1 MKRFLSNFFN
11 NIFLICLII
20 SIFIVFQTETKS
32 ESKVLAGVNELHESL
47 IKISDKTINNNNL
60 AMIDDVVKNSYDL
73 EKMGKMIIGVDWKQM
88 DTNTQKEFTN
98 VFKRFISVNY
108 LRRFNKINEL
118 NFENQTVTDIENKFK
133 LARVILTADNEK
145 FKIDYLLGFK
155 NEKWKIFDVLLDGSI
170 SEVATKKSDFKKII
184 KQKDRK
190 KAGKTISPKG
200 LYFLGPEYN
209 DLNYTK
215 GTILDELD

>member
-1 MKRFLSNFFN
+1 MKRFLSNFFY
-11 NIFLICLII
+11 NIFQICFII
-20 SIFIVFQTETKS
+20 SIFILFHSETKS
-32 ESKVLAGVNELHESL
+32 ESKVLKSINELHESL
-47 IKISDKTINNNNL
+47 MKISDKTINSDNL

-73 EKMGKMIIGVDWKQM
+73 EKMGKIIIGIDWKQM
-88 DTNTQKEFTN
+88 DTKSKKEFIN

-108 LRRFNKINEL
+108 FRRFNKINEL
-118 NFENQTVTDIENKFK
+118 DFEHQTVKDIEDKFK

-184 KQKDRK
+184 EE
-190 KAGKTISPKG
+190 KG
-200 LYFLGPEYN
+200 VGGLVKNLRIRNQF
-209 DLNYTK
+209 
-215 GTILDELD
+215 

>member
-1 MKRFLSNFFN
+1 MKRFLSNFFY

-20 SIFIVFQTETKS
+20 CIFIVFHSETKS
-32 ESKVLAGVNELHESL
+32 ENKVLASVNELHESL
-47 IKISDKTINNNNL
+47 IKISDKTINIDNL

-73 EKMGKMIIGVDWKQM
+73 EKMGKIIIGIDWKQM
-88 DTNTQKEFTN
+88 DTKTQKEFIN

-108 LRRFNKINEL
+108 FRRFNKINEL

-155 NEKWKIFDVLLDGSI
+155 NEKWRIFDVLLDGSI

-184 KQKDRK
+184 KEE
-190 KAGKTISPKG
+190 GVSG
-200 LYFLGPEYN
+200 LVKNLSIRNQF
-209 DLNYTK
+209 
-215 GTILDELD
+215 

>member
-1 MKRFLSNFFN
+1 MKRFLSNFFY

-20 SIFIVFQTETKS
+20 SIFIVFHTETKS

-73 EKMGKMIIGVDWKQM
+73 EKMGKIIIGIDWKQT
-88 DTNTQKEFTN
+88 DTKTQKEFIN

-108 LRRFNKINEL
+108 FRRFNKINEL
-118 NFENQTVTDIENKFK
+118 DFEHQTVKVIGEKFK

-145 FKIDYLLGFK
+145 LKIDYLLGFK
-155 NEKWKIFDVLLDGSI
+155 NEKWKIFDVLIDGSI

-184 KQKDRK
+184 KEE
-190 KAGKTISPKG
+190 GVSG
-200 LYFLGPEYN
+200 LVKNLRIRNQF
-209 DLNYTK
+209 
-215 GTILDELD
+215 

>member
-1 MKRFLSNFFN
+1 MKRFLSNFFY

-20 SIFIVFQTETKS
+20 SIFILFHSETKS
-32 ESKVLAGVNELHESL
+32 ESKVLASINELHESL
-47 IKISDKTINNNNL
+47 IKISDKTINSDNL

-73 EKMGKMIIGVDWKQM
+73 EKMGKIIIGIDWKQM
-88 DTNTQKEFTN
+88 DTKTQKEFIN

-108 LRRFNKINEL
+108 FRRFNKINEL
-118 NFENQTVTDIENKFK
+118 NFEHQSIIDIEDKFK

-184 KQKDRK
+184 KEE
-190 KAGKTISPKG
+190 GVSG
-200 LYFLGPEYN
+200 LVKNLSIRNQF
-209 DLNYTK
+209 
-215 GTILDELD
+215 

>member
-1 MKRFLSNFFN
+1 MKRFLSNFFY

-20 SIFIVFQTETKS
+20 SIFILFHSETKS
-32 ESKVLAGVNELHESL
+32 QSKVLTSINELHESL
-47 IKISDKTINNNNL
+47 IKISDKTINSDNL

-73 EKMGKMIIGVDWKQM
+73 EKMGKIIIGIDWKQM
-88 DTNTQKEFTN
+88 DTKTQKEFIN

-108 LRRFNKINEL
+108 FRRFNKINEL
-118 NFENQTVTDIENKFK
+118 DFEHQTVTDIEDKFK

-184 KQKDRK
+184 KEE
-190 KAGKTISPKG
+190 GVSG
-200 LYFLGPEYN
+200 LVKNLSIRNQF
-209 DLNYTK
+209 
-215 GTILDELD
+215 

>member
-1 MKRFLSNFFN
+1 MKRFLSNFFY
-11 NIFLICLII
+11 NIFQICFII
-20 SIFIVFQTETKS
+20 SIFILFHSETKS

-47 IKISDKTINNNNL
+47 IKISNKTIKSDNL
-60 AMIDDVVKNSYDL
+60 ALIDDAVKNSYDL
-73 EKMGKMIIGVDWKQM
+73 EKMGKIIIGVDWKQM
-88 DTNTQKEFTN
+88 DSNTQKEFIN

-108 LRRFNKINEL
+108 FRRFNKINEL

-184 KQKDRK
+184 KEE
-190 KAGKTISPKG
+190 GVSG
-200 LYFLGPEYN
+200 LVKNLSIRNQF
-209 DLNYTK
+209 
-215 GTILDELD
+215 

>member
-1 MKRFLSNFFN
+1 MKRFLSNFFY

-20 SIFIVFQTETKS
+20 SIFIVFHSETKS
-32 ESKVLAGVNELHESL
+32 ENKVLASVNELHESL
-47 IKISDKTINNNNL
+47 IKISDKTINIDNL

-73 EKMGKMIIGVDWKQM
+73 EKMGKIIIGIDWKQM
-88 DTNTQKEFTN
+88 DTKTQKEFIN

-108 LRRFNKINEL
+108 FRRFNKINEL

-184 KQKDRK
+184 KEE
-190 KAGKTISPKG
+190 GVSG
-200 LYFLGPEYN
+200 LVKNLSIRNQF
-209 DLNYTK
+209 
-215 GTILDELD
+215 

>member
-1 MKRFLSNFFN
+1 MKRFLSNFFY

-20 SIFIVFQTETKS
+20 SIFILFHSETKS
-32 ESKVLAGVNELHESL
+32 ESKVLTSVNELHESL
-47 IKISDKTINNNNL
+47 IKISDKTINSDNL

-73 EKMGKMIIGVDWKQM
+73 EKMGKIIIGIDWKQM
-88 DTNTQKEFTN
+88 DTKTQKEFIN

-108 LRRFNKINEL
+108 FRRFNKINEL
-118 NFENQTVTDIENKFK
+118 DFEHQTVTDIEDKFK

-184 KQKDRK
+184 KEE
-190 KAGKTISPKG
+190 GVSG
-200 LYFLGPEYN
+200 LVKNLSIRNQF
-209 DLNYTK
+209 
-215 GTILDELD
+215 

>member
-1 MKRFLSNFFN
+1 MKRFLSNFFY

-20 SIFIVFQTETKS
+20 IIFIVFHSETKS

-47 IKISDKTINNNNL
+47 IKISDKTINIDNL

-73 EKMGKMIIGVDWKQM
+73 EKMGKIIIGIDWKQI
-88 DTNTQKEFTN
+88 DTKTQKEFIN

-108 LRRFNKINEL
+108 FRRFNKINEL
-118 NFENQTVTDIENKFK
+118 DFEHQTVKVIGEKFK

-184 KQKDRK
+184 KEE
-190 KAGKTISPKG
+190 GVTG
-200 LYFLGPEYN
+200 LVKNLRIRNQF
-209 DLNYTK
+209 
-215 GTILDELD
+215 

>member
-1 MKRFLSNFFN
+1 MKRFLSNFFY
-11 NIFLICLII
+11 NIFLICIII
-20 SIFIVFQTETKS
+20 SIFVLFHSETKS

-47 IKISDKTINNNNL
+47 IKISNKTINSDNL
-60 AMIDDVVKNSYDL
+60 ALIDDVVKNSYDL
-73 EKMGKMIIGVDWKQM
+73 EKMGKIIIGVDWKQM
-88 DTNTQKEFTN
+88 DTKTQKEFIN

-108 LRRFNKINEL
+108 FRRFNKINEL
-118 NFENQTVTDIENKFK
+118 DFEHQTVTVIGDKFK

-184 KQKDRK
+184 KEE
-190 KAGKTISPKG
+190 GVSG
-200 LYFLGPEYN
+200 LVKNLRIRNQF
-209 DLNYTK
+209 
-215 GTILDELD
+215 